1 MKSLE
6 GIRVLDISNV
16 IAGPFAASILGEF
29 GADVIKVE
37 MPGKGDTSRSMGPL
51 YEGKS
56 ERWPTLGRN
65 KKCVTLDLHQPE
77 GKEIFFK
84 LVEKSD
90 VVIENFRT
98 GTIEK
103 WGIGVEEMKKRNPNI
118 IVTHVTGYGQTG
130 PYKENSGFGTPV
142 TAFSGVTYC
151 QGFPDRPP
159 VNITFSL
166 ADYTAG
172 LYAVIGT
179 MMALFC
185 KKVNN
190 GPSQEVDVSLYEGL
204 FRMQESLIADYYFKG
219 KIKERTPVL
228 SGSSCPSGVFETKDG
243 AYVVLVCT
251 SDNTFQYLTKTMERP
266 DLAEQYAV
274 TKDRLAEADKIN
286 EITRNWIKEYDCADL
301 IAKCKENKVAIDKVF
316 SIKDIFED
324 PQYAFRKN
332 IVEVEDPSFGKIVQ
346 PSVVPVLTETPGTI
360 EWSGQLLGQ
369 SNDAVY
375 HDFLGI
381 SEETLKEY
389 KEKGII

>member
-1 MKSLE
+1 MRCLE

-16 IAGPFAASILGEF
+16 IAGPYAASIMGEF
-29 GADVIKVE
+29 GAEVIKVE
-37 MPGKGDTSRSMGPL
+37 MPGKGDTSRLMGPL

-77 GKEIFFK
+77 GKELFFK

-98 GTIEK
+98 GTIDK
-103 WGIGVEEMKKRNPNI
+103 WGIGVEEMKKRNPDI

-130 PYKENSGFGTPV
+130 PYRENSGYGTPV

-179 MMALFC
+179 MFALYC

-219 KIKERTPVL
+219 KVKERTPVL
-228 SGSSCPSGVFETKDG
+228 SGSSCPSGVFETKDHS
-243 AYVVLVCT
+243 YVVLVCT
-251 SDNTFQYLTKTMERP
+251 GDNVFQYLAQTMERP
-266 DLAEQYAV
+266 DLAEKYAL
-274 TKDRLAEADKIN
+274 TKTRLEDADTVNSIVR
-286 EITRNWIKEYDCADL
+286 EWIKEHDCKDL
-301 IAKCKENKVAIDKVF
+301 IEKCKANKVAIDKIYSV
-316 SIKDIFED
+316 KDIFED
-324 PQYAFRKN
+324 PHYAFRKN
-332 IVEVEDPSFGKIVQ
+332 IVEVEDPTFGKIVQ
-346 PSVVPVLTETPGTI
+346 PSVTPVLTETPGEI
-360 EWSGQLLGQ
+360 RWSGQLMGQ
-369 SNDAVY
+369 SNKEIY
-375 HDFLGI
+375 GDFLGL
-381 SEETLKEY
+381 SEETLNEY